1 MHCALVRDG
10 LQNGDVSALAEKVIT
25 RRLALFPDTTQIKT
39 SPTGEHLTIAG
50 CDLTALVDQYNTPL
64 YLYDRATLDAAATTY
79 RAALSAFYP
88 GESEITYAGKA
99 FLCTAI
105 VQWAGQKGLWVDCS
119 SLGELKIAEVAGASK
134 KHIVVH
140 GVNKSPADLATAV
153 DHAGTI
159 VVDNL
164 TELERLVPLWRQ
176 ERPPFPNV
184 WLRLRPGVA
193 VDTHTYTQTGQTES
207 KFGMNGE
214 EILYAA
220 RFCRK
225 HHLPL
230 KGLHFHLGS
239 QLRDPAPVAAGLDK
253 ALDLLAA
260 VGAEDDWTLCPGG
273 GLGVAY
279 HEDDLP
285 QPEIDSYVRYIAES
299 LVTGC
304 QRRGLPLPRLH
315 LEPGRSLIA
324 RAGVALYRV
333 GAVKQSGERRWLLL
347 DGGMADNPR
356 PALYGARYSALP
368 IWQPGLAATGL
379 AWLAG
384 PYCES
389 GDILI
394 EGLAL
399 PPIQPGE
406 IIAIPVGGAYQL
418 SMSNNYNGARRP
430 AVLWLEDGKSHL
442 IQARERPED
451 LARRDRKLRRSAAE
465 ATPGTERQQ
474 MPRLPGNVRFVKYH
488 ALGNDYLVLNPSDV
502 PDALAPSQIRLIC
515 NRHYGVGSDGI
526 LLGPFEDL
534 ECRFGLKFFNPDGS
548 EFEKSGNGLR
558 IFSRYLWDEGWVR
571 EKPFTIATPGGK
583 VMCCV
588 HQGGRQV
595 TVEMGVVSFD
605 SRRIPVDGPPRE
617 VLDEVLLID
626 GQELRYCA
634 ATTGNPHC
642 VVVCDQT
649 SAQDAQRLGPLIE
662 KAPRFPKRTN
672 VQFMQVLDRG
682 NVQIEI
688 WERGA
693 GYTLASGSSS
703 CAAAAVA
710 YRLGLCDAQIAVHMP
725 GGQLDISISE
735 DFAASMTGPVSKVC
749 QGVLALEMFGEAE
762 SVD

>member
-1 MHCALVRDG
+1 MHCAVARDR
-10 LQNGDVSALAEKVIT
+10 LQNGDARALTEKVMT

-39 SPTGEHLTIAG
+39 LPTGELLTIAG

-88 GESEITYAGKA
+88 GDSEITYAGKA

-105 VQWAGQKGLWVDCS
+105 VQWAGQNGLWVDCS
-119 SLGELKIAEVAGASK
+119 SVGELKIAEVAGASK

-153 DHAGTI
+153 DQAGTI

-176 ERPPFPNV
+176 ERPSFPNV
-184 WLRLRPGVA
+184 WLRLRPGLA
-193 VDTHTYTQTGQTES
+193 VETHTYTQTGQTES

-239 QLRDPAPVAAGLDK
+239 HLRDPAPVAAGLDK

-260 VGAEDDWTLCPGG
+260 AGAEDDWTLCPGG

-285 QPEIDSYVRYIAES
+285 QPEIDLFIRHIAES
-299 LVTGC
+299 LITGC
-304 QRRGLPLPRLH
+304 QQRGLPLPRLH

-333 GAVKQSGERRWLLL
+333 GAIKHSGERRWLLL

-368 IWQPGLAATGL
+368 IWQPGRAPTGL

-406 IIAIPVGGAYQL
+406 IIAIPVSGAYQL

-465 ATPGTERQQ
+465 TTPGTERQQ
-474 MPRLPGNVRFVKYH
+474 MPRLPSNVRFVKYH

-502 PDALAPSQIRLIC
+502 PDELTPAQIRLIC

-534 ECRFGLKFFNPDGS
+534 ECDFGLKFFNPDGS

-558 IFSRYLWDEGWVR
+558 IFSRYLWDEGWIQ

-583 VMCCV
+583 VTCWV
-588 HQGGRQV
+588 HRGGRQV

-617 VLDEVLLID
+617 VLDEVLLIG

-642 VVVCDQT
+642 VVVCDQI

-662 KAPRFPKRTN
+662 KDPRFPKRTN
-672 VQFMQVLDRG
+672 VQFMQVLDRC

-710 YRLGLCDAQIAVHMP
+710 YRLGLCDAHIAVHMP

-749 QGVLALEMFGEAE
+749 QGVLALESLARP
-762 SVD
+762 SL